1 MARYDDKMRLAQAI
15 LDNRAQRRTLLP
27 EALFGEWA
35 WEALLSLFVADALPE
50 RLTAREIARRIG
62 CSEQVMSPWLRYLSE
77 QRLVVGDG
85 EGNLDDPL
93 TLSPTA
99 IVAIERH
106 LETTQFTAQQFMR
119 SGRSDMPGDSRF
131 NGG

>member
-1 MARYDDKMRLAQAI
+1 MARHDEKARLARAI

-27 EALFGEWA
+27 EALFGEWG
-35 WEALLSLFVADALPE
+35 WEALLELFVADAVPE

-62 CSEQVMSPWLRYLSE
+62 CDERVMSRWLKFLSE

-85 EGNLDDPL
+85 DGDLDDLL

-106 LETTQFTAQQFMR
+106 LEATQFTGQQFVQSSR
-119 SGRSDMPGDSRF
+119 SEGPNRLGA
-131 NGG
+131 G